1 MMFFYL
7 GKFILEASTA
17 AVTYIV
23 VAGVYGL
30 FLLVAWIRTI
40 YKYHDGTIA
49 NTVYESPIYLYAM
62 LSPAAFIGLPLAT
75 SQIILTVVYCAPF
88 GLLFLILLLNRN
100 MKIFSKPNL
109 KFFILEAAMVGLTL
123 AIIYLNDEIK
133 SYLLVVIIFGSAV
146 GITAESWL
154 AYNSG
159 FELGGTK
166 VHPEL
171 ISIDDERPQKKIYGE
186 EKDGYF

>member
-1 MMFFYL
+1 
-7 GKFILEASTA
+7 
-17 AVTYIV
+17 
-23 VAGVYGL
+23 
-30 FLLVAWIRTI
+30 
-40 YKYHDGTIA
+40 
-49 NTVYESPIYLYAM
+49 
-62 LSPAAFIGLPLAT
+62 
-75 SQIILTVVYCAPF
+75 
-88 GLLFLILLLNRN
+88 
-100 MKIFSKPNL
+100 
-109 KFFILEAAMVGLTL
+109 MVGLTL

-159 FELGGTK
+159 FEFGGTK

>member
-1 MMFFYL
+1 MFFYL
-7 GKFILEASTA
+7 GKLILEASTA
-17 AVTYIV
+17 AITYIV

-40 YKYHDGTIA
+40 YKYHEGTIA
-49 NTVYESPIYLYAM
+49 NSVYESPIYLYTI

-75 SQIILTVVYCAPF
+75 SQVILTVVYCAPF
-88 GLLFLILLLNRN
+88 ALLFLILLLNRN

-159 FELGGTK
+159 FEFGGTK